1 MVSQQGGAAGHEDR
15 ASGALGPS
23 EARGPVTVVR
33 RLLPDGVEDRQSPAQ
48 SLAHS
53 WCLGKE
59 LAWFSQLR
67 TKAGGPEGPFRGSL
81 TREPKAF
88 PDTPPHPRGPQPLRL
103 FLGASGPEADI
114 DFCFWRELLVSSV
127 CDQNG
132 LEDWKRPKGNKAAP
146 FQTNGGACGRVPC
159 RLRAGSCA
167 ELLAWGRAANC
178 PKLGSGPPRP
188 PAGQRLPSRRAQ
200 ALRPPSG
207 SALPLP
213 RHPPRPSQGPLSLKV
228 IKSSSRRETSNFQT
242 HPSPPRRLA
251 NPHPRGPGASGS
263 PAAWCPR
270 KGNLK
275 STHDN
280 KGK

>member
-1 MVSQQGGAAGHEDR
+1 MVSQQGGIAGHEDR

-146 FQTNGGACGRVPC
+146 FQTNV
-159 RLRAGSCA
+159 
-167 ELLAWGRAANC
+167 
-178 PKLGSGPPRP
+178 GPADVS
-188 PAGQRLPSRRAQ
+188 PAGCELAAVRSSWLGAGLPTAQ
-200 ALRPPSG
+200 SLGADPHG
-207 SALPLP
+207 PLP
-213 RHPPRPSQGPLSLKV
+213 
-228 IKSSSRRETSNFQT
+228 
-242 HPSPPRRLA
+242 
-251 NPHPRGPGASGS
+251 ASGS
-263 PAAWCPR
+263 PPAVPR
-270 KGNLK
+270 PSGRPPAPPSRSPGIRLVHHKGPFP
-275 STHDN
+275 
-280 KGK
+280 